1 MSFFGKTCRPSI
13 PRPLHMTRPVPVPL
27 VISLRSP
34 PISLRVRSPDVAVRS
49 AVLSVTDHAAPE
61 SDTNSSVLQIHPDA
75 DPDSKSKKRI
85 KLGSSKGNALKEVS
99 WDIDSI
105 PTDSQIMELADQQ
118 DNPFFSGFTALHWAC
133 ELGKDSL
140 VQIIID
146 RKLVHPDTFATNI
159 NFSSFTPVFSGI
171 TSLWLI
177 AKLASESGA
186 KEVRNHEGEQ
196 SCLNVI
202 RILAAAGATL
212 DSDVTVSLSGH
223 SGMHVTILLI
233 AADYACLFHGAAFF
247 KRRQT
252 FLLEVARILADNLG
266 PSARASLFLR
276 RCKVDG
282 HNAVS
287 VC

>member
-1 MSFFGKTCRPSI
+1 MSTQKRKI
-13 PRPLHMTRPVPVPL
+13 L
-27 VISLRSP
+27 VVDNYDSFVFNLVQY
-34 PISLRVRSPDVAVRS
+34 LQQLGAECTVVRNDQLKV
-49 AVLSVTDHAAPE
+49 
-61 SDTNSSVLQIHPDA
+61 SDANSSGLQIHPDA

-99 WDIDSI
+99 WEIDQI

-133 ELGKDSL
+133 EYGKHSL

-171 TSLWLI
+171 TSLWLL

-223 SGMHVTILLI
+223 SGMHVTLLLI
-233 AADYACLFHGAAFF
+233 AADYACLYHGGAF

-252 FLLEVARILADNLG
+252 FLLEVARILADNLY
-266 PSARASLFLR
+266 PSARAMLFLR